1 MKSSIWFIFS
11 LLLLAACGRGEEAA
25 PAVSPSAAQGGGEV
39 AAEPSAAPPSKAPS
53 QAEPAADKA
62 PDAPAVP
69 RVADMPQVD
78 HQGLKA
84 RVAADGGKV
93 TMVAAWATWCAPCI
107 EEMPTLAAFYNKHQ
121 HEGLKV
127 IGLCMDDRTP
137 MKDKIQEVLDRI
149 KVPFPMVTIKEEGQ
163 DAFYKA
169 VDPSW
174 EGDLPGTL
182 VFNDKGE
189 RVAFF
194 KEALTEEVLQREVA
208 PLLTKK

>member
-1 MKSSIWFIFS
+1 MKSSMWSMSI

-25 PAVSPSAAQGGGEV
+25 PAVSPSAAQGAGEV
-39 AAEPSAAPPSKAPS
+39 AAEPAVEPPSKAPS
-53 QAEPAADKA
+53 EAESAPTAPAA
-62 PDAPAVP
+62 PTIPQ
-69 RVADMPQVD
+69 VADMAQVD

-208 PLLTKK
+208 PLLKKN